1 MSKIGKRLVPVPQG
15 VTVTVAPAEVTVKG
29 PKGTLKR
36 PVPRGIRI
44 KQDGNV
50 IQVERTDESRE
61 SAINYGTARAH
72 LANMIQGA
80 SAGFQKILVLEG
92 VGYRAQATKTAVQLS
107 LGFSHP
113 VEYKI
118 PAGITVETPEPT
130 RLIVSGADVELV
142 GQVSAE
148 LRRFRPPE
156 PYKGKGMRYDG
167 ERIRRKAGKAAG
179 K

>member
-1 MSKIGKRLVPVPQG
+1 MSKIGKRPVSIPQG
-15 VTVTVAPAEVTVKG
+15 VTVTVASSEVTVKG

-36 PVPRGIRI
+36 PVPRGINI
-44 KQDGNV
+44 KQDAGV
-50 IQVERTDESRE
+50 LQVERTDQSRE
-61 SAINYGTARAH
+61 SAVNYGTARAH
-72 LANMIQGA
+72 LANMVKGV
-80 SAGFQKILVLEG
+80 SAGFQKTLILEG
-92 VGYRAQATKTAVQLS
+92 VGYRATSTKNAVQLA

-113 VEYKI
+113 IEYKI

-130 RLIVSGADVELV
+130 KLIVSGANNELV

-148 LRRFRPPE
+148 LRRYRPPE
-156 PYKGKGMRYDG
+156 PYKGKGMRYEG